1 MFCLFFGRGS
11 EISDVVEFAATLAL
25 QGAAK
30 KVDPSIFLSFS
41 QQPFGILIWN
51 FSALFTETFYI

>member
-51 FSALFTETFYI
+51 FSALFT